1 MSPVPLSTVEQKL
14 IYIPVTCLISCAIS
28 LSGYFI
34 PGRKG
39 IISTLVNCAN
49 IIKKY
54 MFCQLEAQRNNDV
67 DMIIL
72 QLQTAALQKRNLQLK
87 QLDPKKVL

>member
-1 MSPVPLSTVEQKL
+1 
-14 IYIPVTCLISCAIS
+14 
-28 LSGYFI
+28 
-34 PGRKG
+34 
-39 IISTLVNCAN
+39 
-49 IIKKY
+49 

-87 QLDPKKVL
+87 QLDQKKVL